1 MGKVAK
7 RVKRASKKVNTDTAI
22 KIAGLGL
29 VGFFALKM
37 LTPKKDS
44 DLGSGS
50 GYYSGS
56 GTDLSGILP
65 FLQETPP
72 TFNITNPEIP
82 SSFFINPSDVLTK
95 KDVTTET
102 TSETVTETK
111 KDFTTLRI
119 PEDYKIPEQNNFN
132 ILNPLSWIRVN
143 RNNNNSGGIL
153 NIIKPISNDNPLVTG
168 LIIPTIAN
176 NRTNLWNASINPL
189 GFIINRFSPSN
200 SGSGGGGGGCP
211 DNICKKENTINT
223 NVNLR
228 TENLVRPITNYVSNN
243 QTANS
248 YLSSIRENKNTLSI
262 YNTSPAIS
270 KISENEYY
278 ITNSQNLG
286 KYYNYSKK
294 EFVTDLSNVE
304 RAIQSN
310 YATNLASGNCGSATS
325 VNACSGTKKETNYN
339 QLQSSNNRYYENTGT
354 SLTRKDLVVN

>member
-1 MGKVAK
+1 MGKVSK

-37 LTPKKDS
+37 LTPKDS

-82 SSFFINPSDVLTK
+82 SGFFINPDTVLTK

-102 TSETVTETK
+102 TNSINDTFLPSRSSLLKVNTTVGN
-111 KDFTTLRI
+111 TT
-119 PEDYKIPEQNNFN
+119 DNNLVN
-132 ILNPLSWIRVN
+132 ILNPEFWLGN
-143 RNNNNSGGIL
+143 RNKIL
-153 NIIKPISNDNPLVTG
+153 SESEYNLRSDNYSKYRLFKTPTDLV
-168 LIIPTIAN
+168 
-176 NRTNLWNASINPL
+176 NASVNPL
-189 GFIINRFSPSN
+189 GFIINLFKPSS

-223 NVNLR
+223 NVNL
-228 TENLVRPITNYVSNN
+228 TTKNLVRPITNYVSNN
-243 QTANS
+243 QTANN
-248 YLSSIRENKNTLSI
+248 YLSSIRENKNTLGI

-286 KYYNYSKK
+286 KYYDYSKK